1 MKMGPETNL
10 AVAVA
15 KGVIVSAK
23 AATVLVQLFKSTA
36 AT

>member
-1 MKMGPETNL
+1 MVPETNL

-15 KGVIVSAK
+15 KGVIVSAN
-23 AATVLVQLFKSTA
+23 AARVPVQLFKPTG